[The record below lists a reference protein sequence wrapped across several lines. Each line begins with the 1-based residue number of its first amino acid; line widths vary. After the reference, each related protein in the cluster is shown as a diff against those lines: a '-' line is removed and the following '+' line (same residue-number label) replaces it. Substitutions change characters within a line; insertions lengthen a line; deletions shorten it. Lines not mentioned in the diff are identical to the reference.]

1 MSNLELLRQFIA
13 ECPLI
18 DELTDN
24 IHIDWTGGSSES
36 FGIMPT
42 GVTRSTIFKYIDGSK
57 IVQVQEDFSI
67 YCDNYT
73 ADDIQR
79 LEQSNFTFRLMDY
92 FEDKSFNEE
101 LPFTEDDAFLTAQN
115 GSLFE
120 IEEDGQFGKYL
131 IQLNLIYKKEYK
143 K

>member
-24 IHIDWTGGSSES
+24 IHIDWTEGSSES

-42 GVTRSTIFKYIDGSK
+42 GVTRSELQTYIDGSK
-57 IVQVQEDFSI
+57 LVQIQEDFSI

-73 ADDIQR
+73 ADDVQR
-79 LEQSNFTFRLMDY
+79 LEQSNFMYRLMDY
-92 FEDKSFNEE
+92 FEDKSFANE
-101 LPFTEDDAFLTAQN
+101 LPFAEQNAFLSAQN

-131 IQLNLIYKKEYK
+131 IQLNLIYEKEYNK
-143 K
+143 